1 MREVIS
7 PLLVNEIVT
16 SGTTN
21 VKREEKII
29 TDTIPATVSAK
40 ARRAR
45 GKDPITTAE
54 VAAIIG
60 PINGAT
66 IMAPITV
73 AVELERTPYVAMTVA
88 NKSNVKKFVR
98 RRAVW
103 GPSMK
108 SLSSKV
114 GR

>member
-7 PLLVNEIVT
+7 PLFVNEM
-16 SGTTN
+16 
-21 VKREEKII
+21 VKLGMINDNRKEKII
-29 TDTIPATVSAK
+29 TAMMPATVSAK

-54 VAAIIG
+54 VVAIIG

-73 AVELERTPYVAMTVA
+73 AVELERTP
-88 NKSNVKKFVR
+88 
-98 RRAVW
+98 
-103 GPSMK
+103 
-108 SLSSKV
+108 
-114 GR
+114 